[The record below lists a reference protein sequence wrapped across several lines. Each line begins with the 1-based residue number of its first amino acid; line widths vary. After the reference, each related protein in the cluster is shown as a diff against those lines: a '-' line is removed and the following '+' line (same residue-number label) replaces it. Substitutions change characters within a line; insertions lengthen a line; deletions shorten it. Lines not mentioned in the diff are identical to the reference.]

1 MEKPGGNAMM
11 AFVIENPANVVL
23 SATLTRI
30 AHMVSVG
37 ETRTSAAHHQ
47 DIVMQHLATVVP
59 GVIQSMIVR
68 MAIAGKKWRT
78 AAAPTREITLS
89 EHNSGCCREEN
100 GLLYCSLYRA
110 R

>member
-1 MEKPGGNAMM
+1 M
-11 AFVIENPANVVL
+11 AFVIENLANVVL

-37 ETRTSAAHHQ
+37 ETGTSAAHHQ
-47 DIVMQHLATVVP
+47 AIVLQHLATVVP
-59 GVIQSMIVR
+59 GVLQSMIVR

-78 AAAPTREITLS
+78 AAAPTREITLW
-89 EHNSGCCREEN
+89 EHTSGCRREEN
-100 GLLYCSLYRA
+100 GLLYSSLYRA